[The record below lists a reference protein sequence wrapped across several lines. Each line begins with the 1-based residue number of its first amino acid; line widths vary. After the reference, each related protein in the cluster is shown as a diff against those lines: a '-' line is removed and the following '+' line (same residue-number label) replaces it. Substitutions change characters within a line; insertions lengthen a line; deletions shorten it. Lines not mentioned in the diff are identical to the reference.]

1 MLKVLKI
8 SVILRLSSLCIEA
21 IIMLLKWTRIMH
33 GRTFEHLQGGFIYF
47 VICEG
52 TAVTQ
57 GVAPA
62 WL

>member
-33 GRTFEHLQGGFIYF
+33 GSTFEHLQGGLFILLY
-47 VICEG
+47 VRG
-52 TAVTQ
+52 
-57 GVAPA
+57 
-62 WL
+62 LR